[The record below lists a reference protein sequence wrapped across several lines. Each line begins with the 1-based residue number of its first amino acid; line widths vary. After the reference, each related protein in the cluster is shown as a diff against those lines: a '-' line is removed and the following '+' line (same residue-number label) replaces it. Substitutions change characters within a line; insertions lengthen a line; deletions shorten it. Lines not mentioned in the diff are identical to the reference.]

1 MLIAVHV
8 AAAIHI
14 AHWRTTGETI
24 SPVEP
29 SEAMQTLE
37 TGLVNAG
44 FIFFALA
51 ILSTL
56 IFGRFFCGWGCHLV
70 AIQDACGSLMQRFGV
85 RPKPFRS
92 RILVYVPVFAGLY
105 MFVWPSVQRL
115 LMREKAPE
123 WVYHL
128 YTEKFWATFP
138 GPGIAIL
145 TFVVCGGLV
154 VYFLGNKGYCT
165 YACPYGFFFYHAD
178 RIAPGKIRVTDACD
192 QCGQCTAHCTSNVRV
207 HEEVKLLK
215 MVQDPGCM
223 KCLDCID
230 VCPKGALYY
239 GIGTPFASKELR
251 SQPKA
256 PKKFDL
262 TVREEILLAA
272 SFVLCLYAYR
282 GLYEQIPFLLALG
295 MASITAFLFLTAW
308 QTIRGQNGRLA
319 RWTLKRAGKMTSA
332 GHVAIAAIGLWA
344 VFTVHSAVVN
354 YYVHQA
360 NAHLA
365 YAQAYYDGK
374 AKISSEEADSMARLA
389 REDIQTA
396 QRIGLF
402 PVALHHAKLGSIAL
416 FLDEQETA
424 ERELLHAVTLDPD
437 GLGAIAQLARSYAT
451 AGKWEDSA
459 LLAKRWTDHEPR
471 SIQAWMTY
479 GTGLQ
484 RSNGDPDE
492 TVRAFETVVKLEP
505 DNVDARVNLG
515 MQLAGMKRLDEG
527 LAQIEEAAKL
537 RPASAQ
543 IKHNMALILAEQGK
557 LTEAL
562 EAEMRAVELDPNL
575 PGAKLVLAKLA
586 FRVGDVRL
594 FEELA
599 DRIRD
604 ENPLDAES
612 VILWASAKYKSGDLL
627 GLLNAEP
634 KDAKDYYGRAA
645 LLARMGREEE
655 ANEAFSFAKQKAGQV
670 LQKPWHEQKTP

>member
-14 AHWRTTGETI
+14 AHWRATGETV

-70 AIQDACGSLMQRFGV
+70 AIQDACGSLMQRFGI

-105 MFVWPSVQRL
+105 MFVWPTVQRL
-115 LMREKAPE
+115 LMRETAPE

-239 GIGTPFASKELR
+239 GIGKPFAAKELR
-251 SQPKA
+251 SQPKT

-262 TVREEILLAA
+262 SIPEEFFLAI
-272 SFVLCLYAYR
+272 SFVLCFYAFR

-295 MASITAFLFLTAW
+295 LASITAFLFLTAW
-308 QTIRGQNGRLA
+308 QTVRGQNGRLA
-319 RWTLKRAGKMTSA
+319 RWTLKRSGKMTPA
-332 GHVAIAAIGLWA
+332 GQIALAGIGLWG
-344 VFTVHSAVVN
+344 VFTVHSAFVN
-354 YYVHQA
+354 FYVHQA

-374 AKISSEEADSMARLA
+374 AKITSVEADAMARLA
-389 REDIQTA
+389 REDIETA

-416 FLDEQETA
+416 FLGENDRAET
-424 ERELLHAVTLDPD
+424 ELLRAVTLDPD
-437 GLGAIAQLARSYAT
+437 GLGAIAQLARSYANS
-451 AGKWEDSA
+451 GKWADSA
-459 LLAKRWTDHEPR
+459 LLAKRWTEHEPR

-484 RSNGDPDE
+484 RSNGDPEE
-492 TVRAFETVVKLEP
+492 TIRVFETVVKLEP
-505 DNVDARVNLG
+505 DNVDAHMNLG

-527 LAQIEEAAKL
+527 LIQMEQAAKL

-562 EAEMRAVELDPNL
+562 EAEKRAVELDPKL

-599 DRIRD
+599 DQIRD
-604 ENPLDAES
+604 ENPLDPES

-627 GLLNAEP
+627 GLLNAKPE
-634 KDAKDYYGRAA
+634 DAKDYYGRAA
-645 LLARMGREEE
+645 LLARMGRESE
-655 ANEAFSFAKQKAGQV
+655 ANEAFSFAKQKAGRI
-670 LQKPWHEQKTP
+670 LEKPWHEQKTP